1 MSVATAENRI
11 DLAGAGRLNKEIT
24 IDRRKPATKKR
35 AWAGRII
42 SAVPVL
48 FLVFVGAM
56 KLMNV
61 VPVLLAFPLVN
72 AGSVV
77 GLT

>member
-1 MSVATAENRI
+1 
-11 DLAGAGRLNKEIT
+11 LNKKTI

-35 AWAGRII
+35 ACAGRII